1 MAFVTPLNIQFSP
14 AQTLS
19 TKCNQGRRFNVVSRP
34 RMTLSDTS
42 KKPTSVPSDA
52 ETSQKSPPIP
62 LMLFREYF
70 SAMKGSW
77 NSDRTY
83 HYVPERRREKS
94 QTTFNVSRLTR
105 EQIDDVMKSNG
116 ETVTLEPQDYV
127 FTEGFRVTFLTR
139 MESQGGLVES
149 GTNLAFVPR
158 EVDES
163 NASVK
168 GDYFRDLGYEE
179 KGPIAAKF
187 SFNARR
193 MQLTMTT
200 YYTRVVSVDQIR
212 LINPSVRLREIVNYK
227 RPSVDDGPLVDPLL
241 VGFGVELKG
250 ESKPL
255 VEPLA

>member
-1 MAFVTPLNIQFSP
+1 MGFVAPLTTGCSHANIFAPRCNDRRADFVSP
-14 AQTLS
+14 
-19 TKCNQGRRFNVVSRP
+19 P

-42 KKPTSVPSDA
+42 KPKVVPPTE
-52 ETSQKSPPIP
+52 ETKHKSPLP
-62 LMLFREYF
+62 LVLFREYF
-70 SAMKGSW
+70 SAMNGSW

-105 EQIDDVMKSNG
+105 AQIDDVMKSNG
-116 ETVTLEPQDYV
+116 EAGVLEPQDYV
-127 FTEGFRVTFLTR
+127 FTEGFRVAFLTR

-158 EVDES
+158 GVDEA
-163 NASVK
+163 NAIVT

-179 KGPIAAKF
+179 KGPKAAKF
-187 SFNARR
+187 SFDGRR

-200 YYTRVVSVDQIR
+200 HYTRVVSVDQIR
-212 LINPSVRLREIVNYK
+212 LINPSCRLREIVNYK
-227 RPSVDDGPLVDPLL
+227 KPAVEGSPLVDPLL

-250 ESKPL
+250 EAKPL